1 MARLIRN
8 TEQVQIDSNLEKYLN
23 YGEIV
28 KPCQGFSNYFV
39 TNFGRVFSAKRKIEY
54 DTLRGDKYQAILWKE
69 LKPRFTNGYLSVN
82 VTNNEGIRKRE
93 YIHKLV
99 YEAFNNIVDTTVLK
113 IVHIDH
119 NKLNNNVDNL
129 GVTWR
134 RKNDYRS
141 HKNYSYKIK
150 MQQII

>member
-1 MARLIRN
+1 MAKLIRN
-8 TEQVQIDSNLEKYLN
+8 TEQVQIDSNLLKYLK

-28 KPCQGFSNYFV
+28 KPIPQYPNYFV
-39 TNFGRVFSAKRKIEY
+39 TNFGRVFSAKKKIEY
-54 DTLRGDKYQAILWKE
+54 DTLRGDSYQAILWKE
-69 LKPRFTNGYLSVN
+69 LKPRLTNGYLSVN
-82 VTNNEGIRKRE
+82 VTNNQNERKRE

-119 NKLNNNVDNL
+119 DKLNNNIDNL
-129 GVTWR
+129 AINWR

-141 HKNYSYKIK
+141 HKNYIYKAN